1 MSQLYSNVTEAGD
14 NAVNC
19 RIVQHFTGGQKCK
32 LLSRS
37 SLFIKPNGDQTG
49 ALLSAYGDEATHSVR
64 IKCDSQCV
72 PLYCSLCCIHCG
84 IKVLTNISKGA
95 KCLQNFEMALTKT
108 LVLYQTVQSYCLS
121 RDCNEPP
128 KMLPLKTTLETYFGM
143 KITFTE

>member
-49 ALLSAYGDEATHSVR
+49 ALLSAYGDEATQSVR
-64 IKCDSQCV
+64 PECSVFFNVCMCTCV
-72 PLYCSLCCIHCG
+72 VCAVVCYEMKSLY
-84 IKVLTNISKGA
+84 N
-95 KCLQNFEMALTKT
+95 M
-108 LVLYQTVQSYCLS
+108 
-121 RDCNEPP
+121 
-128 KMLPLKTTLETYFGM
+128 M
-143 KITFTE
+143 